1 MKICVIGTGYVGLVV
16 GTCLSESGNDVICV
30 DKDKKKITSLRRAIP
45 PIHEPGLTELLRRN
59 IKEGRLRFSQDIGAS
74 VKASDVVF
82 ICVGTP
88 VNSDRAPDVTQV
100 ERVATEV
107 AKAMKHYTVVVLKS
121 TVPVGTARRV
131 KKLISRITRRTA
143 GEFAVVSNP
152 EFLKEGAA
160 VDDFMKPDRVIVATD
175 DRRAAEV
182 MRELYSPFLRTN
194 KPFIETNYES
204 AEMTKY
210 AANAFLATKI
220 SFMNEIANLC
230 GIVGADVNDVR
241 YGVGTDPRIG
251 SHFLFPGVGYGGSCL
266 PKDAD
271 TLIHTAKRHKCQLRV
286 LSSAREV
293 NRQQKR
299 ILVRKMTAHFG
310 GKIRGRRV
318 AIWGLAFKPRTDD
331 IREAPAL
338 VVIEELLKRGAKIS
352 AYDPAAMKNAKL
364 LFGKKITFTATNYE
378 VLKDADCLM
387 ILTEWNE
394 FRNPSFDKMKTLMKS
409 PVIFDGRNILDR
421 KTVESLGFTYYAIG
435 C

>member
-1 MKICVIGTGYVGLVV
+1 VKICVVGTGYVGLVV

-30 DKDKKKITSLRRAIP
+30 DKDKKKIDSLKRAIP
-45 PIHEPGLTELLRRN
+45 PIHEPGLAELLQRN
-59 IKEGRLRFSQDIGAS
+59 IKERRLRFSTDIGAS
-74 VKASDVVF
+74 VKESAVVF
-82 ICVGTP
+82 ISVGTP
-88 VNSDRAPDVTQV
+88 VNSDRIPDVTQV
-100 ERVATEV
+100 ERVAAEV
-107 AKAMKHYTVVVLKS
+107 AKAMEHYTVIVLKS

-131 KKLISRITRRTA
+131 KKLISRITRRAA

-160 VDDFMKPDRVIVATD
+160 IDDFMKPDRVIVAAD
-175 DRRAAEV
+175 DRRAAEI

-210 AANAFLATKI
+210 ASNAFLATKI

-230 GIVGADVNDVR
+230 ERVGADVNDVR

-251 SHFLFPGVGYGGSCL
+251 PHFLFPGVGYGGSCL

-271 TLIHTAKRHKCQLRV
+271 ALIHVAKRCKYPLKI
-286 LSSAREV
+286 LSAVREV

-299 ILVRKMTAHFG
+299 LLVRKMISHFG
-310 GKIRGRRV
+310 GKVAGKRV

-331 IREAPAL
+331 IREAPSL
-338 VVIEELLKRGAKIS
+338 VVIEELLNRGAKVS
-352 AYDPAAMKNAKL
+352 AYDPAAMENTKL
-364 LFGKKITFTATNYE
+364 VFGKRVRFAATNYDA
-378 VLKDADCLM
+378 LKDADCLM

-394 FRNPSFDKMKTLMKS
+394 FRNPSFDRMKSLMKN
-409 PVIFDGRNILDR
+409 PVVLDGRNIFDR

>member
-1 MKICVIGTGYVGLVV
+1 VKICVVGTGYVGLVV

-30 DKDKKKITSLRRAIP
+30 DKDKKKIDSLKRAIP
-45 PIHEPGLTELLRRN
+45 PIHEPGLAELLQRN
-59 IKEGRLRFSQDIGAS
+59 IKEGRLRFSTDLGAS
-74 VKASDVVF
+74 VKESDVVF
-82 ICVGTP
+82 ISVGTP

-100 ERVATEV
+100 ERVAAEI
-107 AKAMKHYTVVVLKS
+107 AKAMEHYTVVVLKS

-131 KKLISRITRRTA
+131 KKLISRITDC
-143 GEFAVVSNP
+143 EFAVVSNP

-160 VDDFMKPDRVIVATD
+160 VDDFMKPDRVIVAAD
-175 DRRAAEV
+175 DRRAAEI

-210 AANAFLATKI
+210 ASNAFLATKI

-230 GIVGADVNDVR
+230 ERVGADVNDVR

-251 SHFLFPGVGYGGSCL
+251 PHFLFPGVGYGGSCL

-271 TLIHTAKRHKCQLRV
+271 TLIHVAKRCKYPLKI
-286 LSSAREV
+286 LSTVREV
-293 NRQQKR
+293 NTQQKR
-299 ILVRKMTAHFG
+299 LLVRKMVSHFG
-310 GKIRGRRV
+310 GKVAGKRV
-318 AIWGLAFKPRTDD
+318 AVWGLAFKPRTDD

-338 VVIEELLKRGAKIS
+338 IVIEELLKRGTRVS
-352 AYDPAAMKNAKL
+352 AYDPAAMENAKL
-364 LFGKKITFTATNYE
+364 LFGKRVRFAATNYE
-378 VLKDADCLM
+378 ALKGADCLM

-394 FRNPSFDKMKTLMKS
+394 FRNPSFDRMKSLMKA